1 MCDYQCDEKLGKVR
15 AETRKAKAEIERIT
29 REHGAYLGQ
38 IETLH
43 FMEKITGD
51 IAPVGSYCSCDA
63 MKRLLDAAGYLAD
76 INYFAAT
83 ISESK
88 ATAELFRELRR
99 ILWGMELVPKRT
111 TAVG

>member
-63 MKRLLDAAGYLAD
+63 MKRLLDAAGYRPTL
-76 INYFAAT
+76 I
-83 ISESK
+83 ISRRQSAK
-88 ATAELFRELRR
+88 AKQQPSYSEN
-99 ILWGMELVPKRT
+99 
-111 TAVG
+111 